1 MKFSI
6 EYRGSDMSGEDIF
19 DELLAVYFTC
29 FTPFCLQGGVED
41 EVTLSA
47 YITIALLE
55 SSLKHTVG
63 VISLLQL
70 SKRV

>member
-70 SKRV
+70 SKGV

>member
-6 EYRGSDMSGEDIF
+6 EYRGSDMGGEDIF

>member
-19 DELLAVYFTC
+19 DELLAVYFTY

>member
-1 MKFSI
+1 MKFSV
-6 EYRGSDMSGEDIF
+6 EYRGEDVF
-19 DELLAVYFTC
+19 DELLAVYFTY

-55 SSLKHTVG
+55 SSLKDMVG
-63 VISLLQL
+63 VIWLLQL
-70 SKRV
+70 SKRL

>member
-19 DELLAVYFTC
+19 DELLAVYFTY

-55 SSLKHTVG
+55 SSLKYTVA

>member
-70 SKRV
+70 SKKA